1 MEASNPAGF
10 PASAVGGF
18 GLGVY
23 SLLLLSEE
31 GHVLLYRQI
40 SQPESVSFGGR
51 AALRRMRAILLHNQ
65 WIGVDSSV
73 DVSVEQPGRSEE
85 LTTAQRASQ
94 QSSKPPK
101 QPSKSIQSNQS
112 NPSIQQTPLSHSQ
125 QTSPFFA
132 HPSPPP
138 LQNPSNEP
146 KPPIN
151 DESQDLLAFIS
162 WEDSTPIAPPFPHP
176 PTSKTN
182 DRKRLPSLPQPSSKR
197 ADTIQMES
205 FLNSLFS

>member
-1 MEASNPAGF
+1 M
-10 PASAVGGF
+10 
-18 GLGVY
+18 
-23 SLLLLSEE
+23 
-31 GHVLLYRQI
+31 LLYRQI

-73 DVSVEQPGRSEE
+73 DVSVEQPERSEE

-101 QPSKSIQSNQS
+101 QPSKSNQSNQSIQSIQS
-112 NPSIQQTPLSHSQ
+112 NPSIQQTPQSSQTPLSHSQ

-132 HPSPPP
+132 HPSPLP

-146 KPPIN
+146 KPPVN

-182 DRKRLPSLPQPSSKR
+182 DRKRPPSLPQPSSKR

>member
-1 MEASNPAGF
+1 MELVVEASNPAGF

-73 DVSVEQPGRSEE
+73 DLNVDQSTIIAG
-85 LTTAQRASQ
+85 TTDCALEMLRFTTLWIVCSR
-94 QSSKPPK
+94 K
-101 QPSKSIQSNQS
+101 Q
-112 NPSIQQTPLSHSQ
+112 
-125 QTSPFFA
+125 
-132 HPSPPP
+132 
-138 LQNPSNEP
+138 
-146 KPPIN
+146 
-151 DESQDLLAFIS
+151 
-162 WEDSTPIAPPFPHP
+162 
-176 PTSKTN
+176 
-182 DRKRLPSLPQPSSKR
+182 RKRGEGNDCEGSIGRKCRCL
-197 ADTIQMES
+197 AAW
-205 FLNSLFS
+205 